1 MAVGP
6 VAEITAVGFFEDQF
20 DERIPAEGV
29 RQRPGCR
36 LVAPHQWGVNDKA
49 VVHAERQRHLQRLQS
64 VVAAIGITRI
74 IGLAHAADEMP
85 RPAAIADGGGK
96 GEEQQI
102 AAGDKRIRQSALLE
116 SDRGVTGQR
125 RVADLAQDAEIDDVV
140 VAELAAPVR
149 EFPAQTLDRRGTA
162 I

>member
-1 MAVGP
+1 
-6 VAEITAVGFFEDQF
+6 
-20 DERIPAEGV
+20 
-29 RQRPGCR
+29 
-36 LVAPHQWGVNDKA
+36 
-49 VVHAERQRHLQRLQS
+49 
-64 VVAAIGITRI
+64 
-74 IGLAHAADEMP
+74 ADEMP

-102 AAGDKRIRQSALLE
+102 AAGDKRIRQAALRE

-149 EFPAQTLDRRGTA
+149 EFAAQALDRRGTA
-162 I
+162 IQLNPMALAVIEPDRLDGGEAGQRPGQAGRRILPSREKNERP